1 MLDSPGQSQAN
12 DSYTLENLLKN
23 NVLSRMSRSFRGM
36 LLTQNLSFVAM
47 KKDWAL
53 FFMSSDQVIA
63 NCGDRIFLHSPSGP
77 ELASARVL
85 ETNYYRGRL
94 VLGEFELQ
102 QRKWIA
108 RSHERVQ
115 PYKHN
120 RAILIGRNVS
130 IPVSL
135 ESLSLKGAGLLA
147 YKPVD
152 RGLEPRIGLPIK
164 IEFRLPIGYGLFI
177 LSGVLVS
184 ILHPRTGFVYMG
196 VKTTPNQ
203 PQSRLLEYYI
213 RIRKREIIDELNW
226 AFSKTSGPPGDE
238 NIEF

>member
-1 MLDSPGQSQAN
+1 MLDSPGQSQAD
-12 DSYTLENLLKN
+12 DSYHLENMLKN

-36 LLTQNLSFVAM
+36 LLTQDLSFVAM

-53 FFMSSDQVIA
+53 FLLSSNQVIA
-63 NCGDRIFLHSPSGP
+63 NCGDSIFLHSPGGP
-77 ELASARVL
+77 EFVSARVI
-85 ETNYYRGRL
+85 ETNFYRGRL
-94 VLGEFELQ
+94 VLGEFEIPR
-102 QRKWIA
+102 RKWVP

-120 RAILIGRNVS
+120 RAILIGRNIS

-147 YKPVD
+147 YKPVE
-152 RGLEPRIGLPIK
+152 RGFEPRIGLPIK
-164 IEFRLPIGYGLFI
+164 MEFRLPIGHGLFI
-177 LSGVLVS
+177 LSGSLVS
-184 ILHPRTGFVYMG
+184 ILHPRNGFVYMG
-196 VKTTPNQ
+196 VKTSPNLA
-203 PQSRLLEYYI
+203 QSRLLEYYI

-238 NIEF
+238 SIEF